1 MRSSEPLLKV
11 EGIRKQFPGVLALA
25 DVSFEL
31 HHGEVLT
38 LAGENGAGK
47 STFLRI
53 LGGSLRPDSGQ
64 LSIEGRVR
72 SEYTPESARHD
83 GIVIAHQEPA
93 IVPQLTVEQNIL
105 IGLGRAARVAAAGAV
120 SGAMEDVRRMGFDFD
135 RNRLMRT
142 LSPAERHALTI
153 ARAFAFGA
161 KIVALDEPTTAMV
174 EQNAAAVIERVR
186 QLAHEKQI
194 GILFVSHKMNEVMK
208 ISDRVVVLRDGRA
221 SFDEKIS
228 DTTSRDIVR
237 AMVGR
242 ELLDYQRP
250 KRDLRG
256 NPILLSVD
264 AATHPRGV
272 GPVSFTVRGG
282 EVLGISGLVG
292 SGRTE
297 LLRAIIHADPR
308 TEAKVAIAGRPLH
321 IRNPQD
327 AKRAGIAFI
336 PEDRKNQGLVLL
348 TAAYENFALPNGP
361 IMGSRMGVVSPRK
374 QAKVAEQL
382 SASVGLRPKNVRAKA
397 RDFSGGNQQK
407 IVLGKWLTTNARVF
421 LFDEPTKG
429 VDVGGRAEIY
439 TLIDE
444 LTLQGCAVVIVSSDM
459 PEIIALSDRALV
471 MKEGHAVAEF
481 SGENINEQNLVAA
494 AVGVDD
500 AAA

>member
-1 MRSSEPLLKV
+1 MSSSEPLLRV

-53 LGGSLRPDSGQ
+53 LSGSLRPDRGR
-64 LSIEGRVR
+64 LSIEGTVR
-72 SEYTPESARHD
+72 SEYTPESARRD

-105 IGLGRAARVAAAGAV
+105 IGLGRAARRAASGAV
-120 SGAMEDVRRMGFDFD
+120 SAAMSDVRRMGFAFGAD
-135 RNRLMRT
+135 RPMRT

-161 KIVALDEPTTAMV
+161 RIVALDEPTTAMV
-174 EQNAAAVIERVR
+174 EQNATAVIERVR
-186 QLAHEKQI
+186 QLAHEKNI
-194 GILFVSHKMNEVMK
+194 GILFVSHKMNEVMR

-221 SFDEKIS
+221 SFDERITN
-228 DTTSRDIVR
+228 TTSRDIVR

-250 KRDLRG
+250 KRDLEG
-256 NPILLSVD
+256 SAVLLSVD
-264 AATHPRGV
+264 DATHPKGV
-272 GPVSFTVRGG
+272 GPVSFAVRGG
-282 EVLGISGLVG
+282 EVVGISGLVG

-297 LLRAIIHADPR
+297 LLRAIVHADPR
-308 TEAKVAIAGRPLH
+308 TEAKVGIAGRVRR
-321 IRNPQD
+321 IRSPED

-348 TAAYENFALPNGP
+348 TSAYENFALPNGAM
-361 IMGSRMGVVSPRK
+361 MGSRMGTVSPRK
-374 QAKVAEQL
+374 QVAAATKL
-382 SASVGLRPKNVRAKA
+382 SASVDLKPRNVRAKA

-439 TLIDE
+439 ALIDD
-444 LTLQGCAVVIVSSDM
+444 LTRQGCAVVVVSSDM

-471 MKEGHAVAEF
+471 MREGRVVDEF
-481 SGENINEQNLVAA
+481 SGNDITEQNLVAA

-500 AAA
+500 DAA

>member
-1 MRSSEPLLKV
+1 MTSSQPLLRV

-25 DVSFEL
+25 DVSFDL

-53 LGGSLRPDSGQ
+53 LSGSLLPDRGTI
-64 LSIEGRVR
+64 SIEGRVR
-72 SEYTPESARHD
+72 SEYTPDSARRD

-105 IGLGRAARVAAAGAV
+105 IGLGRAARRAAAGAV
-120 SGAMEDVRRMGFDFD
+120 SEAMRDVRRMGFDFTAD
-135 RNRLMRT
+135 RPMRT

-174 EQNAAAVIERVR
+174 EQNASAVIERVR
-186 QLAHEKQI
+186 QLAHDKRV
-194 GILFVSHKMNEVMK
+194 GILFVSHKMNEVMR

-221 SFDEKIS
+221 SFDERIA

-250 KRDLRG
+250 KRDLQHS
-256 NPILLSVD
+256 PTLLSVQ

-272 GPVSFTVRGG
+272 GPVSFAVRGG

-297 LLRAIIHADPR
+297 LLRAIIHADAR
-308 TEAKVAIAGRPLH
+308 TAARVSLAGRAVS
-321 IRNPQD
+321 IRSPQD

-348 TAAYENFALPNGP
+348 MAAYENFALPNGSM
-361 IMGSRMGVVSPRK
+361 MGSRMGVVSPRR
-374 QAKVAEQL
+374 QTTAAAKLSTSVA
-382 SASVGLRPKNVRAKA
+382 LRPKNVMAKA

-439 TLIDE
+439 ALIDD
-444 LTLQGCAVVIVSSDM
+444 LTLQGCAVVVVSSDM
-459 PEIIALSDRALV
+459 PEIIALSDRVLV
-471 MKEGHAVAEF
+471 MKEGRAVAEF
-481 SGENINEQNLVAA
+481 SGGDINEHKLVAA

-500 AAA
+500 AA

>member
-1 MRSSEPLLKV
+1 MSASEPLLRV

-53 LGGSLRPDSGQ
+53 LSGSVRPDRGTV
-64 LSIEGRVR
+64 SIEGRVR
-72 SEYTPESARHD
+72 SEYTPDSARRD
-83 GIVIAHQEPA
+83 GVVIAHQEPA
-93 IVPQLTVEQNIL
+93 IVPQLTVAQNIL
-105 IGLGRAARVAAAGAV
+105 IGLDRSARRAAAGAV
-120 SGAMEDVRRMGFDFD
+120 SAAMSDVRRMGFDFAAD
-135 RNRLMRT
+135 RPMRT

-174 EQNAAAVIERVR
+174 EQNASAVIERVR
-186 QLAHEKQI
+186 QLAHEKRV
-194 GILFVSHKMNEVMK
+194 GILFVSHKMNEVMR

-221 SFDEKIS
+221 SFDERIA

-250 KRDLRG
+250 KRDLRAQ
-256 NPILLSVD
+256 PILLSVE

-272 GPVSFTVRGG
+272 GPVSFNVRGG

-297 LLRAIIHADPR
+297 LLRAIVHADAR
-308 TEAKVAIAGRPLH
+308 TAAKVTIAGRLRR
-321 IRNPQD
+321 IRSPRD

-348 TAAYENFALPNGP
+348 MAAYENFALPKGA
-361 IMGSRMGVVSPRK
+361 MTRSRMGIVSPRR
-374 QAKVAEQL
+374 QVAA
-382 SASVGLRPKNVRAKA
+382 ASELAATVALRSNNVRARA

-444 LTLQGCAVVIVSSDM
+444 LTMRGGAVVIVSSDM

-471 MKEGHAVAEF
+471 MKEGLAVAEL
-481 SGENINEQNLVAA
+481 SGENITEQNLVAA

-500 AAA
+500 DAA